1 MTRKI
6 SKKKTNRIITI
17 AGIAIIAGIV
27 VFMISLQIQNS
38 KNNEFRKSLD
48 NIANDTVV
56 LSRQYQAEEGKWV
69 NKQYDNKTMINIVNN
84 YLPRYQALIDKAKA
98 LDTPD
103 KFKSAQG
110 FLVSAIQ
117 TEKESNEHFRNYLI
131 SDNSTE
137 YKVSSDLLSKSLA
150 DSANYDSAIRAT

>member
-27 VFMISLQIQNS
+27 AFMISLQVQNS

-69 NKQYDNKTMINIVNN
+69 NKQYDNKTMVNIVNN

-117 TEKESNEHFRNYLI
+117 TEKESNEHFRN
-131 SDNSTE
+131 
-137 YKVSSDLLSKSLA
+137 
-150 DSANYDSAIRAT
+150 

>member
-1 MTRKI
+1 
-6 SKKKTNRIITI
+6 
-17 AGIAIIAGIV
+17 
-27 VFMISLQIQNS
+27 
-38 KNNEFRKSLD
+38 LD
-48 NIANDTVV
+48 NIASDTVV

>member
-27 VFMISLQIQNS
+27 AFMISLQVQNS

>member
-17 AGIAIIAGIV
+17 AGIVIIAGIV